1 MKRSLVPYAF
11 SALSVITIASW
22 LYPVNCAHAANK
34 LTDIPVVNPLVRP
47 ATSSTSGSQA
57 DDIGATVAAQTSAR
71 QPIVSPDVRQIECMA
86 KVIVHEAGNQVRRG
100 QVAVA
105 QVIRTRM
112 KKYGAGNDVCQIVR
126 QPGQFFNVDH
136 YTPARETATWTN
148 AVAIA
153 TETLRGEGEDIVPG
167 ALFFRA
173 AGHPMKGRARVAQ
186 IDNHVFYR

>member
-1 MKRSLVPYAF
+1 MKRFFVPYAF

-22 LYPVNCAHAANK
+22 LYPVSCAHAADQQ
-34 LTDIPVVNPLVRP
+34 TDISAVNPLVHP
-47 ATSSTSGSQA
+47 ATTSASGSQTVDA
-57 DDIGATVAAQTSAR
+57 GATGWVQTTTPA
-71 QPIVSPDVRQIECMA
+71 PDVSPDVRQVECMA

-112 KKYGAGNDVCQIVR
+112 KKYGAGDNVCQIVR
-126 QPGQFFNVDH
+126 QPGQFFNVDL
-136 YTPARETATWTN
+136 YTPSRETATWTN